1 MAAPACARGMQ
12 RQMRRSLCA
21 ALLALLLV
29 ARASA
34 QDAAVTA
41 AATEAAAAVPCTT
54 DTTTTTTTVDI
65 SANLAAIQARFEQMD
80 AFVEALR
87 TRLTQLTDGVV
98 QVQSLANITGEGLNK
113 SETDLM
119 SVQAAVQLNAN
130 AAAALKAQF
139 EASAAVLRLAQD
151 KTRSMQGV
159 VMSLER
165 SALEMGSASSGLG
178 KKIGQLEAVMKE
190 VMPGQASIGTRV
202 ERATTIVEDY
212 TKAADAG
219 TLDPLVAGKLRE
231 SFLRAR
237 ARTKALAEDALRNRM
252 EESVI

>member
-1 MAAPACARGMQ
+1 
-12 RQMRRSLCA
+12 MRRWLCA

-29 ARASA
+29 APASA
-34 QDAAVTA
+34 EDV
-41 AATEAAAAVPCTT
+41 AATVAATTVPCTDNT
-54 DTTTTTTTVDI
+54 STTSTVDI
-65 SANLAAIQARFEQMD
+65 SVNLTTIQARFEQMD

-98 QVQSLANITGEGLNK
+98 QVQSLANITGQGLNK
-113 SETDLM
+113 SETDLK

-139 EASAAVLRLAQD
+139 EASAAELRLAQD
-151 KTRSMQGV
+151 KTAAMQGV

-165 SALEMGSASSGLG
+165 SALELGSASSGLG

-202 ERATTIVEDY
+202 ERATTILQDY

-219 TLDPLVAGKLRE
+219 TLDPLVAGKLHE

-237 ARTKALAEDALRNRM
+237 ARTKALAEDALRKRM